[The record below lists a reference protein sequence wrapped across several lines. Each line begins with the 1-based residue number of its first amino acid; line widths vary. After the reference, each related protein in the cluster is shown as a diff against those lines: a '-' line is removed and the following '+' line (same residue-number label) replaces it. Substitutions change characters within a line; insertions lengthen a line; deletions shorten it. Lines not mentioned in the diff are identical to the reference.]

1 MGFPYPSL
9 AWIKELQR
17 ICNTDPEFKDA
28 AGDFSGKMMFHIEAD
43 DKLPK
48 DVCLFIDVGEG
59 QVKEAA
65 EYATMKDRDDT
76 DYIMSAKYT
85 QWKDVIN
92 GQLEPLRAI
101 MTRKMK
107 LVKGSQLKI
116 LKYVKFTLKMMA
128 NSMAVDASFELE
140 KK

>member
-1 MGFPYPSL
+1 MAFPYPSL

-17 ICNTDPEFKDA
+17 ICNTDPEFKEA
-28 AGDFSGKMMFHIEAD
+28 CSDFAGKMMFHIEAD

-48 DVCLFIDVGEG
+48 DVCLFIDVGDG

-65 EYATMKDRDDT
+65 EYATMKDREDT
-76 DYIMSAKYT
+76 DYIMSAKYAV
-85 QWKDVIN
+85 WKAII
-92 GQLEPLRAI
+92 QAELEPLRAI

-116 LKYVKFTLKMMA
+116 LKYVKFTLKMMS
-128 NSMAVDASFELE
+128 NSKAVDASFELE